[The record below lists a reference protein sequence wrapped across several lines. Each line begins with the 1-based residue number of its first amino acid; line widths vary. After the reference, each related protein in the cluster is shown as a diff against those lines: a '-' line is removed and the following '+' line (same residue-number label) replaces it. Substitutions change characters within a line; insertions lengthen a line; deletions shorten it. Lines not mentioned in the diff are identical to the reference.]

1 MSKFIKME
9 VKQTGRSRCFEFS
22 IGVPQE
28 EPKEPQEEFE
38 GKVRTM
44 ANHNWKYYNDVAT
57 EDKADIDLKGKT
69 VCITGTFAKTR
80 NEITK
85 ELEDKGV
92 IVKKGI
98 VKNLD
103 YLIAGIDGGSKVIK
117 AQEKNI
123 PIIGEKAL
131 NSFLQE
137 DLGITWTRSN
147 KPIGYTAGQGRQRN
161 KFKDG
166 LPKPVE
172 LPPKE
177 EELNENELVF

>member
-9 VKQTGRSRCFEFS
+9 VKQKGRSRCFEFS
-22 IGVPQE
+22 IGVPHE
-28 EPKEPQEEFE
+28 EPHEEFE

-44 ANHNWKYYNDVAT
+44 ANHNWKYYNDVAKD
-57 EDKADIDLKGKT
+57 DKADIDLKGKV

-92 IVKKGI
+92 IVKNNI

-137 DLGITWTRSN
+137 DLGITWTRSD
-147 KPIGYTAGQGRQRN
+147 KPMGYTVGQKSNRN
-161 KFKDG
+161 KYKNG

>member
-1 MSKFIKME
+1 MSKFIQME
-9 VKQTGRSRCFEFS
+9 VKQKGRSRCFEFS
-22 IGVPQE
+22 IGVKKEEPQE
-28 EPKEPQEEFE
+28 EPQE
-38 GKVRTM
+38 KVRTM
-44 ANHNWKYYNDVAT
+44 ANHNWKYYNDIAT

-117 AQEKNI
+117 AQEKNV

-137 DLGITWTRSN
+137 DLGITWTRSD
-147 KPIGYTAGQGRQRN
+147 KPMGYTVGQKRERN

-177 EELNENELVF
+177 EELNEDELVF

>member
-1 MSKFIKME
+1 MSKFIQME
-9 VKQTGRSRCFEFS
+9 VVQKGRSRCFEFS
-22 IGVPQE
+22 IGVKKE
-28 EPKEPQEEFE
+28 EPQEEKFE
-38 GKVRTM
+38 GKVKTM

-57 EDKADIDLKGKT
+57 DDKAGIDLKGKT

-98 VKNLD
+98 VKSLD
-103 YLIAGIDGGSKVIK
+103 YLIAGIDGGSKVVK

-123 PIIGEKAL
+123 PIIGEEAL
-131 NSFLQE
+131 NSFLNE
-137 DLGITWTRSN
+137 DLSITWTRST
-147 KPIGYTAGQGRQRN
+147 KPIGYRAGQKSN
-161 KFKDG
+161 KEKYKDG

-177 EELNENELVF
+177 EELEESELIF

>member
-1 MSKFIKME
+1 MSKFIQME
-9 VKQTGRSRCFEFS
+9 VKQKGRSRCFEFS
-22 IGVPQE
+22 IGVKSEEPQE
-28 EPKEPQEEFE
+28 EPQE
-38 GKVRTM
+38 KVRVLG
-44 ANHNWKYYNDVAT
+44 NRNWKYYNDVA
-57 EDKADIDLKGKT
+57 EDDKADIDLKGKV

-92 IVKKGI
+92 IVKKSV

-103 YLIAGIDGGSKVIK
+103 YLIAGVDGGSKVIK
-117 AQEKNI
+117 AQQNNI

-131 NSFLQE
+131 NSFLNE
-137 DLGITWTRSN
+137 DLSITWTRSN
-147 KPIGYTAGQGRQRN
+147 KPIGYTAGQKRQRN

-177 EELNENELVF
+177 EELSEDELVF